1 MIISLWSTWS
11 SYRPIRIKFS
21 IYGAFDHIYQ
31 DMTTVNDFSG
41 IGAGNRMLVFMCA
54 LDASK
59 SMRVRSFMM
68 DNLVV
73 ICLIMLPQRT
83 RNWLISFHVNA
94 LVISAILHA
103 QFSSTS
109 FHFYSSGHHSR
120 HDNILF
126 TADFKGSSMQFISF
140 MVNFFERFLNDS
152 FVNLKKCGISYWKM
166 SLTKIFHTS

>member
-1 MIISLWSTWS
+1 MKNGTKIDDNRFCGPHDDQSL

-41 IGAGNRMLVFMCA
+41 IGASNRMLDFMCA

-73 ICLIMLPQRT
+73 ICLIMLLQRT
-83 RNWLISFHVNA
+83 RH
-94 LVISAILHA
+94 
-103 QFSSTS
+103 
-109 FHFYSSGHHSR
+109 
-120 HDNILF
+120 
-126 TADFKGSSMQFISF
+126 
-140 MVNFFERFLNDS
+140 
-152 FVNLKKCGISYWKM
+152 
-166 SLTKIFHTS
+166 